1 LVPNREYRLLASV
14 RRQIANGADFTAY
27 GDLYNRAT
35 AIANARIAELKCT
48 DERPHAWILCQG
60 WRRIEIGAAN
70 DLLIAFQTIGLLCP
84 TNTDAKPQGE
94 PAPAHRSK

>member
-14 RRQIANGADFTAY
+14 RRQIANGAEFTAY